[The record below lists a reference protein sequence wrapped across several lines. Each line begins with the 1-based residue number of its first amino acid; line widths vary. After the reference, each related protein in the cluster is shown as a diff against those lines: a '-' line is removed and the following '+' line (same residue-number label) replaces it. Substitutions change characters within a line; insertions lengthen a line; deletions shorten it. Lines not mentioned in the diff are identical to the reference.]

1 MPGRLI
7 RWLPGLAALAFGV
20 GLLALTLQLDVDLQR
35 NVGGAI
41 GPEAYP
47 GLLAVAIFL
56 LALLLLWQAARGQV
70 EAEPDTSADETP
82 ADSRAGYRRVAL
94 ALVLLCG
101 FTLVLEPLGFLI
113 AMPLMLVLLMR
124 LTGERRWWLM
134 VASALLM
141 TILLYGFFRYGMN
154 LVLPEGLFGE
164 HIG

>member
-1 MPGRLI
+1 MQGRLV
-7 RWLPGLAALAFGV
+7 RWLPGLASLAFGL

-47 GLLAVAIFL
+47 GLLAAAIVL
-56 LALLLLWQAARGQV
+56 LSLLLLWQAARGRV
-70 EAEPDTSADETP
+70 EADPDQAPP
-82 ADSRAGYRRVAL
+82 AERSAGYRRVAL
-94 ALVLLCG
+94 ALALLCG
-101 FTLVLEPLGFLI
+101 FTLLLEPLGFLI

-134 VASALLM
+134 VAAALLM
-141 TILLYGFFRYGMN
+141 TIALYAFFRYGMN

-164 HIG
+164 HIS

>member
-1 MPGRLI
+1 MERRLA
-7 RWLPGLAALAFGV
+7 RWLPGLASLAFGA

-41 GPEAYP
+41 GPDAYP
-47 GLLAVAIFL
+47 GLLAAAIL
-56 LALLLLWQAARGQV
+56 LLSLLLLWQAARQ
-70 EAEPDTSADETP
+70 AEPDTDQAAP
-82 ADSRAGYRRVAL
+82 ADRAGYRRVAL
-94 ALVLLCG
+94 ALALLCG
-101 FTLVLEPLGFLI
+101 FTLLLEPLGFLI

-141 TILLYGFFRYGMN
+141 TIVLYGFFRYGMN

-164 HIG
+164 RIG